1 MPYIVIGGVLY
12 HYGIPGMEWGK
23 RRFQNKDGSLT
34 EAGKRRYSKSVAK
47 AYDPNNRKVFDSQIR
62 EDFDEHFPEALDRV
76 KRLGNK
82 WWDMQEVVD
91 GFYNNINDPDG
102 EYQWHYKHVDEH
114 TGIVTLE
121 TYDEYM
127 TRNGYAPDVQKKIGT
142 EYMGACREVVD
153 QMLGKYGS
161 IRAKDLNSA
170 EALRGS
176 LKRIVLEDYI
186 RSSKESHGA

>member
-23 RRFQNKDGSLT
+23 RRFQNKDGTLT
-34 EAGKRRYSKSVAK
+34 EAGKRRYAKSLAK
-47 AYDPNNRKVFDSQIR
+47 AYDPNNRKGFDSQIR
-62 EDFDEHFPEALDRV
+62 EDFDEHFPEAIDRV

-82 WWDMQEVVD
+82 WWAMQEVVD
-91 GFYNNINDPDG
+91 GFYNNRNDPDG

-114 TGIVTLE
+114 TGRVTLE

-127 TRNGYAPDVQKKIGT
+127 TRNGYAPDVQKKIST